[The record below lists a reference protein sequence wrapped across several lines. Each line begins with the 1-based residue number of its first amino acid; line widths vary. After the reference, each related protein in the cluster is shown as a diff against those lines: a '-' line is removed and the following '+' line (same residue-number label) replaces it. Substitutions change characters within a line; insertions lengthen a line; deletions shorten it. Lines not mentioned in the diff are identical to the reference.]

1 MQFVQNY
8 SIMHLSYL
16 FNDENNAFNFA
27 VQKNMIYNIL
37 NCNDCGI
44 QLKIYKDKYK
54 KFSYY
59 FKCTKCKRV
68 YSILYQSI
76 FYYSKILMNLT
87 LYLIYCWAHKF
98 SCFQTAHEV
107 GVNKNTVSFYFKQF
121 RSACFNYLMNLYQPK
136 IGGINK
142 IVEIDETLMYRRK
155 YNRGRLLNDVWIFGG
170 ICREDGR
177 GFAVVVENRKEET
190 LWDQILQHI
199 EKGTTI
205 ISDSWSAYSCIK
217 KRGGNDY
224 QHLTVNHS
232 KNFIDPETGARTKR
246 IERLWRELKE
256 INQRYEGIPRDQVE
270 LHLDEFIWRQN
281 EIGDTNDPFLKAI
294 ELISQTTFEPI

>member
-1 MQFVQNY
+1 
-8 SIMHLSYL
+8 
-16 FNDENNAFNFA
+16 
-27 VQKNMIYNIL
+27 
-37 NCNDCGI
+37 
-44 QLKIYKDKYK
+44 
-54 KFSYY
+54 
-59 FKCTKCKRV
+59 
-68 YSILYQSI
+68 
-76 FYYSKILMNLT
+76 
-87 LYLIYCWAHKF
+87 
-98 SCFQTAHEV
+98 
-107 GVNKNTVSFYFKQF
+107 
-121 RSACFNYLMNLYQPK
+121 MNLYQPK

-177 GFAVVVENRKEET
+177 VFAVVVENRKEET

-232 KNFIDPETGARTKR
+232 KNFIDPETGARTQR

-294 ELISQTTFEPI
+294 ELISQTTFEPVSYTHLTLPTT